1 MKDEIVKEIMRIM
14 KEKQV
19 ARKVELFEQVSK
31 KKKVSK
37 KDFEKIVNELI
48 EKNWIKSI
56 YGGNTTFALTQSGL
70 KESKLK

>member
-31 KKKVSK
+31 K
-37 KDFEKIVNELI
+37 DFEKIVNELL
-48 EKNWIKSI
+48 EKKWIKSI